1 MGLLLASKKAPVTV
15 ALLKLLNPGIN
26 FYPVMACGLV
36 ISMIVPILLIFLGQ
50 KHFIKGLTFGAVK

>member
-1 MGLLLASKKAPVTV
+1 MHATKPRERQR
-15 ALLKLLNPGIN
+15 LNPGIN